1 MGHVGSG
8 KSSLLSALLGEMD
21 KIEGSVAVKVHTHNH
36 THTHPALDLLL
47 RIVTAH
53 SVSLQ
58 GLVAYVPQQAWI
70 QNSTLRE
77 NIVFGHE
84 VKENWY
90 QQILEA
96 CALQPDLEILPAGD
110 ETEIGEKVWNWDG
123 LIFFF
128 FESLIKY
135 LIFEGR
141 FYQIFVNICDVRVG
155 KRLRRFT
162 AFL

>member
-1 MGHVGSG
+1 MSIPDGSLVAVVGHVGSG
-8 KSSLLSALLGEMD
+8 KSSLLSALLGEME

-36 THTHPALDLLL
+36 THTHPVLDLLL
-47 RIVTAH
+47 LLLPIVTTH

-123 LIFFF
+123 LIFF
-128 FESLIKY
+128 SLN
-135 LIFEGR
+135 LS
-141 FYQIFVNICDVRVG
+141 
-155 KRLRRFT
+155 
-162 AFL
+162 